1 MKRRVTLSGNRMK
14 TKEALHAYVAR
25 KLHFPDYYGNN
36 LDALHD
42 CLSERSTPLHITVT
56 YTERLKE
63 NLGNYGE
70 TFLQVL
76 QDVAEENGYL
86 TISICEGWKHQ

>member
-14 TKEALHAYVAR
+14 TKASLHTYVAR
-25 KLHFPDYYGNN
+25 KLKLPDYYGNN

-42 CLSERSTPLHITVT
+42 CLSERATPLHVTVT

-63 NLGNYGE
+63 NLGSYGD

-76 QDVAEENGYL
+76 QDTAEENQL
-86 TISICEGWKHQ
+86 ISISVYAGKRT

>member
-14 TKEALHAYVAR
+14 TKASLHTYVAR

-42 CLSERSTPLHITVT
+42 CLNERDTPLHITVT

-63 NLGNYGE
+63 NLGEYADA
-70 TFLQVL
+70 FLQVL
-76 QDVAEENGYL
+76 TDVAEENSFL
-86 TISICEGWKHQ
+86 TLSAYTTKRI

>member
-14 TKEALHAYVAR
+14 TKASLHAYVVR
-25 KLHFPDYYGNN
+25 KLKFPDYYGKN

-63 NLGNYGE
+63 NLGDYAE

-76 QDVAEENGYL
+76 KDVAEENKHI
-86 TISICEGWKHQ
+86 TITVYVNRRK